1 MKKVVVTREV
11 FDETIECLEEHFVVD
26 ANQRDEKLSRERLFE
41 KIADADGI
49 QTASNDRVDEE
60 FLMAARNVS
69 IIANTAV
76 GYNNIDLEACSK
88 RKVIVTNTPGVLDQ
102 SVADFAMGLMI
113 AACRRMGEAERYLR
127 SGNWRSVY
135 LKQMLGI
142 DVNGATLGLIG
153 FGRIGQEIAKR
164 ARGFSMRILYHSR
177 NQVNAN
183 IERQLGAQFVNKDDL
198 LRQADV
204 VMLILPYS
212 PETHHFIGETE
223 LSLMKERAVLV
234 NVARGGIVDDSALI
248 RALKDRRIYAA
259 GLDVFEGEPAINPEF
274 IDLDNV
280 VLSPHIASGSESTRK
295 AMAMTAA
302 NNLVEVLAY
311 GRPPLNWVNRE

>member
-60 FLMAARNVS
+60 FLAAARNVS

-102 SVADFAMGLMI
+102 SVADFAIGLMI

-177 NQVNAN
+177 NRVDAN

-248 RALKDRRIYAA
+248 RALKERRIYAA

-274 IDLDNV
+274 LDLDNV

-302 NNLVEVLAY
+302 NNLVEVLAH

>member
-60 FLMAARNVS
+60 FLAAARNVS

-212 PETHHFIGETE
+212 PGTHHFIGETE

-274 IDLDNV
+274 LDLENV

-302 NNLVEVLAY
+302 NNLVEVLAH

>member
-60 FLMAARNVS
+60 FLVAARNVS

-102 SVADFAMGLMI
+102 SVADFAIGLMI

-248 RALKDRRIYAA
+248 RALKERRIYAA

-274 IDLDNV
+274 LDLDNV

-302 NNLVEVLAY
+302 NNLVEVLAH

>member
-60 FLMAARNVS
+60 FLAAARNVS

>member
-60 FLMAARNVS
+60 FLAAARNVS

-102 SVADFAMGLMI
+102 SVADFAIGLMI

>member
-26 ANQRDEKLSRERLFE
+26 ANQRDEKLSRELIFE

-60 FLMAARNVS
+60 FLAAARNVS

-88 RKVIVTNTPGVLDQ
+88 RNVIVTNTPGVLDH
-102 SVADFAMGLMI
+102 SVADFAIGLMI

-142 DVNGATLGLIG
+142 DVHGATLGLVG

-164 ARGFSMRILYHSR
+164 ARGFSMRTLYHSR
-177 NQVNAN
+177 NQVDAN
-183 IERQLGAQFVNKDDL
+183 IERQLGAEFVNKDDL

-212 PETHHFIGETE
+212 PATHHFIGEAE

-274 IDLDNV
+274 LDLENV

-302 NNLVEVLAY
+302 NNLVEVLAH

>member
-60 FLMAARNVS
+60 FLAAARNVS

-223 LSLMKERAVLV
+223 LSLMKERAVLI

>member
-1 MKKVVVTREV
+1 
-11 FDETIECLEEHFVVD
+11 L
-26 ANQRDEKLSRERLFE
+26 A
-41 KIADADGI
+41 
-49 QTASNDRVDEE
+49 
-60 FLMAARNVS
+60 AARNVS

>member
-60 FLMAARNVS
+60 FLAAARNVS

-102 SVADFAMGLMI
+102 SVADFAIGLMI

-177 NQVNAN
+177 NQVDAN
-183 IERQLGAQFVNKDDL
+183 IERQLGAEFVNKDDL

-248 RALKDRRIYAA
+248 RALKERRIYAA

-274 IDLDNV
+274 LDLDNV

-302 NNLVEVLAY
+302 NNLVEVLAH

>member
-11 FDETIECLEEHFVVD
+11 FNETIECLEEHFVVD

-60 FLMAARNVS
+60 FLAAARNVS

-102 SVADFAMGLMI
+102 SVADFAIGLMI

-248 RALKDRRIYAA
+248 RALKERRIYAA

-274 IDLDNV
+274 LDLDNV

-302 NNLVEVLAY
+302 NNLVEVLAH

>member
-60 FLMAARNVS
+60 FLAAARNVS

-274 IDLDNV
+274 LDLENV

>member
-60 FLMAARNVS
+60 FLAAARNVS

-274 IDLDNV
+274 LDLENV

-302 NNLVEVLAY
+302 NNLVEVLAH

>member
-60 FLMAARNVS
+60 FLAAARNVS

-102 SVADFAMGLMI
+102 SVADFAIGLMI

-248 RALKDRRIYAA
+248 RALKERRIYAA

-274 IDLDNV
+274 LDLDNV

-302 NNLVEVLAY
+302 NNLVEVLAH

>member
-223 LSLMKERAVLV
+223 LSLMKERAVLI

>member
-60 FLMAARNVS
+60 FLAAARNVS

-248 RALKDRRIYAA
+248 RALKERRIYAA

>member
-60 FLMAARNVS
+60 FLAAARNVS

-248 RALKDRRIYAA
+248 RALKERRIYAA

-274 IDLDNV
+274 LDLDNV

-302 NNLVEVLAY
+302 NNLVEVLAH

>member
-60 FLMAARNVS
+60 FLAAARNVS

-102 SVADFAMGLMI
+102 SVADFAIGLMI

-248 RALKDRRIYAA
+248 RALKERRIYAA

>member
-60 FLMAARNVS
+60 FLAAARNVS

-248 RALKDRRIYAA
+248 RALRDRRIYAA

-274 IDLDNV
+274 LDLENV

-302 NNLVEVLAY
+302 NNLVEVLAH

>member
-11 FDETIECLEEHFVVD
+11 FDETIDCLEEHFVVD

-60 FLMAARNVS
+60 FLAAARNVS

-248 RALKDRRIYAA
+248 RALKERRIYAA

-274 IDLDNV
+274 LDLDNV

-302 NNLVEVLAY
+302 NNLVEVLAH